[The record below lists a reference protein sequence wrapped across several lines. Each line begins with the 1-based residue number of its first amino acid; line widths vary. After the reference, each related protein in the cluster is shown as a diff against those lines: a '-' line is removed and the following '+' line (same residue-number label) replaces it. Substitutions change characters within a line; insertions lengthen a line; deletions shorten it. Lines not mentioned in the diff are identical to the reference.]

1 MRVGLGAAAKDE
13 CAEWKRE
20 TKMGIIQRLFG
31 RPDPKDVFRMPT
43 NPEGFLGSLRR
54 RKFWRQIDVP
64 ILESIV
70 QNAHGEMELIR
81 NFVFVSEQYRLVEKN
96 FLAFAANPEL
106 IFGSPAVGFGL
117 TLYRLGSDLC
127 KQVYSV
133 RDPEQIGFIH
143 LSADMAFTSAVLCD
157 PRQLEAYAGM
167 AFLYGDIFLN
177 KKVALEWCSKYKDA
191 EDDLR
196 CTPDEQL
203 AVFHRATKQ
212 GLLNPD
218 EDKQTWEEIAKYAP
232 HLLEGQP
239 LVDDRTLR
247 DEIEDLERRLV
258 SM

>member
-1 MRVGLGAAAKDE
+1 MGLGAAKDE

-43 NPEGFLGSLRR
+43 DPEGFLVSLRR

-70 QNAHGEMELIR
+70 QNAHGEMELLR
-81 NFVFVSEQYRLVEKN
+81 NFVFISEQYRLVERN

-127 KQVYSV
+127 KQVYSI
-133 RDPEQIGFIH
+133 RDTEQIRFIH

-157 PRQLEAYAGM
+157 PWQLEAYVGM
-167 AFLYGDIFLN
+167 ALLYGDLFLN
-177 KKVALEWCSKYKDA
+177 KKVALEWCSKYKNA
-191 EDDLR
+191 EDELAS
-196 CTPDEQL
+196 TPDERL
-203 AVFHRATKQ
+203 SMFHRAAKE
-212 GLLNPD
+212 GILHPELAR
-218 EDKQTWEEIAKYAP
+218 QTAGEIAQHAP
-232 HLLEGQP
+232 NLLDGQP
-239 LVDDRTLR
+239 LVDDKTRR
-247 DEIEDLERRLV
+247 EEIEELERRLV